1 MYWYSYDPA
10 RDAEL
15 YEARQ
20 DKLTE
25 LWLEERKARRQRGL
39 PEPGEEDDED
49 EEDDE
54 NDNI

>member
-49 EEDDE
+49 EEDD
-54 NDNI
+54 DDDI